1 MNPQTFFLEE
11 SIRHARRMSY
21 CDCLSY
27 LEGLLVTVGNNDD
40 VLPIREAV
48 AAIRRS
54 DQQLE
59 LIASGQLRL
68 NLEESNA

>member
-1 MNPQTFFLEE
+1 
-11 SIRHARRMSY
+11 MSY